1 MLWGARCKAAAS
13 PPIAYGRPCLKQC
26 RPVLLPQDWGHSTNR
41 HPCSTHLL
49 AAGTLLPA
57 LGFAL
62 TPSAAA
68 GMMAFSSVAV
78 VSNSLLLRAQFS
90 VDAVDKA

>member
-1 MLWGARCKAAAS
+1 M
-13 PPIAYGRPCLKQC
+13 QC
-26 RPVLLPQDWGHSTNR
+26 RPGLLPQDWGHSTCRLNR
-41 HPCSTHLL
+41 RPCSTHLL

-57 LGFAL
+57 FGFAL

-90 VDAVDKA
+90 VDAAEKAKGEQAQGGQPGG